1 MYRRTIIPI
10 VLLVI
15 ATDQITKYIINYYI
29 RIYDSVRIFPFLH
42 IVNVRNTGA
51 AFGMLKGIDS
61 NFFIFISIIA
71 IVFVIIMLKKKT
83 YNSFGLSLL
92 LGGAIGNLIDRLI
105 YGYVTD
111 FIDISFGRFHWPAF
125 NVADSSLT
133 IGIAIIL
140 ITSILKKN

>member
-51 AFGMLKGIDS
+51 AFGMFKGIDS

-105 YGYVTD
+105 YGYVID

>member
-29 RIYDSVRIFPFLH
+29 GIYDSVRIFPFLH

-105 YGYVTD
+105 YGYVID

>member
-105 YGYVTD
+105 YGYVID

>member
-29 RIYDSVRIFPFLH
+29 GIYDSVRIFPFLH